1 MGQLVGIEGIKP
13 TRRLELMPYG
23 AADTRFQGGVPAA
36 DPFNGGANL
45 AGRVGADVKMGLGPN
60 ITLDGTVNPDFGQVE
75 ADPAVV
81 NLSAFEVFFDEKR
94 PFFTEGSQLLR
105 GSGPSY
111 FYSRRIGASPACNA
125 AGDFV
130 DYPRNSTILGAAKL
144 TGRLASGMSLGA
156 LAAVTGRETARTDG
170 PATATVARTPVAPP
184 AR

>member
-1 MGQLVGIEGIKP
+1 MGELVGIEGIKP
-13 TRRLELMPYG
+13 SRRLEVLPYSAG
-23 AADTRFQGGVPAA
+23 DATLTGRPQPA
-36 DPFNGGANL
+36 DPFDDGKNLGAR
-45 AGRVGADVKMGLGPN
+45 AGADVKMGLGPN
-60 ITLDGTVNPDFGQVE
+60 LTLDGTVNPDFGQVE

-94 PFFTEGSQLLR
+94 PFFTEGAQLLR
-105 GSGPSY
+105 GNGPSY
-111 FYSRRIGASPACNA
+111 FYSRRIGGPPRAPVS
-125 AGDFV
+125 GDFL
-130 DYPRNSTILGAAKL
+130 DYPRNSTLLGAAKL

>member
-23 AADTRFQGGVPAA
+23 AADMRFQGDVPAG
-36 DPFNGGANL
+36 DPFNGGATL

-81 NLSAFEVFFDEKR
+81 NLSAFEVFFYEER

-105 GSGPSY
+105 GNGPSY
-111 FYSRRIGASPACNA
+111 FYSRRIGARPSCRAS
-125 AGDFV
+125 GDFV
-130 DYPRNSTILGAAKL
+130 DCPQNATILRAAKATCQL
-144 TGRLASGMSLGA
+144 ATGISLVAMS
-156 LAAVTGRETARTDG
+156 
-170 PATATVARTPVAPP
+170 
-184 AR
+184 